1 MSQTPFRLL
10 VATQNPGKVREF
22 RALLGDL
29 PIELTSAEGMP
40 DVAETGSTFAENATL
55 KARAAAAWSG
65 EWALADD
72 SGIEVDALD
81 GAPGIHSNR
90 YWGEGTTEAERNAL
104 LLRDLAAVPA
114 ERRTARYRAVVAI
127 ASPDGRVW
135 LSEGVCEGVIRDE
148 PRGAHGFGYDPHFL
162 IPELRATMAELDPE
176 VKNRISHRGK
186 ALRAALPVLEV
197 LAASTGG
204 AVG

>member
-1 MSQTPFRLL
+1 MPQRAFRLL

-29 PIELTSAEGMP
+29 PLELATADGMP
-40 DVAETGSTFAENATL
+40 DVEETGATFAENATL
-55 KARAAAAWSG
+55 KARAAAEWSG
-65 EWALADD
+65 AWALADD
-72 SGIEVDALD
+72 SGIEVDALG

-90 YWGEGTTEAERNAL
+90 YWGDGATEAERNTL
-104 LLRDLAAVPA
+104 LLRELADVAP
-114 ERRTARYRAVVAI
+114 EQRTARYRAVIAV

-135 LSEGVCEGVIRDE
+135 LSEGVCEGVIQDE

-162 IPELRATMAELDPE
+162 IPELGATMAELDPE

-186 ALRAALPVLEV
+186 ALRGAFPVLEA
-197 LAASTGG
+197 LAFWK
-204 AVG
+204 

>member
-1 MSQTPFRLL
+1 MPQRAFRLL

-29 PIELTSAEGMP
+29 PLELATADGMP
-40 DVAETGSTFAENATL
+40 EVAETGATFAENATL
-55 KARAAAAWSG
+55 KARAAAEWANA
-65 EWALADD
+65 WALADD
-72 SGIEVDALD
+72 SGIEVDALG

-90 YWGEGTTEAERNAL
+90 YWGDSTTEAERNAL
-104 LLRDLAAVPA
+104 LLRALAAVAP
-114 ERRTARYRAVVAI
+114 EQRTARYRAVVAV

-135 LSEGVCEGVIRDE
+135 LSEGVCEGVIQDE

-162 IPELRATMAELDPE
+162 IPELSATMAELDPE

-186 ALRAALPVLEV
+186 ALRGAFPVLEA
-197 LAASTGG
+197 LAFWK
-204 AVG
+204 